1 MKLFILLQLILISS
15 FSITCHGAKHNH
27 ANHHMNK
34 TSFDELTKSFESKER
49 DKWQKPDEVI
59 QFIDKKVFGKSKT
72 GIAGKKIGDLGSG
85 TGYFTLRFLDAG
97 ASAIALDIDDRF
109 LNYINTRTKDHKK
122 KTLLELRK
130 INEGELG
137 LKEGE
142 VDLVFTVNT
151 YHHFENRISFLSMIK
166 KSIKKDGALVII
178 DFKEGDLPI
187 HAPPESMKIKTSM
200 ILDELDKAG
209 FQSTLN
215 RDLLEFQ
222 NIFVAVPK

>member
-1 MKLFILLQLILISS
+1 MGQNTIMRTITWIKHPSMNSPKVLRVKSAINGRNRMKWFSLLI
-15 FSITCHGAKHNH
+15 
-27 ANHHMNK
+27 
-34 TSFDELTKSFESKER
+34 KSVWKIKNRNCRKEDR
-49 DKWQKPDEVI
+49 RLRIWN
-59 QFIDKKVFGKSKT
+59 
-72 GIAGKKIGDLGSG
+72 GIFYIA
-85 TGYFTLRFLDAG
+85 FLDAG

-166 KSIKKDGALVII
+166 N
-178 DFKEGDLPI
+178 P
-187 HAPPESMKIKTSM
+187 
-200 ILDELDKAG
+200 
-209 FQSTLN
+209 
-215 RDLLEFQ
+215 
-222 NIFVAVPK
+222 